1 MDNAIG
7 VNMPEVPSELR
18 CTQVFLWIYGPKM
31 NPASVTAALGLIP
44 SAIDEDPPQW
54 MLSSSM
60 HVESS
65 DLTRHLDWLESFSNI
80 LTIEPKILEQL
91 SSIGVPINLEVLCKT
106 ALRNQSSC

>member
-1 MDNAIG
+1 
-7 VNMPEVPSELR
+7 
-18 CTQVFLWIYGPKM
+18 M

-65 DLTRHLDWLESFSNI
+65 DLTRHLDWLVSTLRPVAPLLIDLNKNGTEVFIYLKLYAESFSNI